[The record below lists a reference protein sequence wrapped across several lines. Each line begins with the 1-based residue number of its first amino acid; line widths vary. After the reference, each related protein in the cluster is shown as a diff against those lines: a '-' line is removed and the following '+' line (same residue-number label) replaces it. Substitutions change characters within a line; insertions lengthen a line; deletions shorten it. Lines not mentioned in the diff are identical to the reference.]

1 MKTVGRLILSAI
13 FLVLT
18 GVMVAAAR
26 SAPDAV
32 FAFYPAFSRKVLAA
46 VSSVTAV
53 VPFCIWEVAVL
64 LAVLWLVY
72 TLVRVFRHHGR
83 GILSW
88 LSGIVLTLCVFCLLY
103 TSPSPRDS

>member
-32 FAFYPAFSRKVLAA
+32 FAFRIR
-46 VSSVTAV
+46 VSISATGSVI
-53 VPFCIWEVAVL
+53 CIVC
-64 LAVLWLVY
+64 
-72 TLVRVFRHHGR
+72 
-83 GILSW
+83 S
-88 LSGIVLTLCVFCLLY
+88 S
-103 TSPSPRDS
+103 